1 MLSATLL
8 MRSDLRCNL
17 FTALSNA
24 FTNAVD
30 ATRRV
35 RLAAGRPT
43 LTVRD
48 LASTHYDLLQRAVV
62 YLKV

>member
-24 FTNAVD
+24 FPDAVD
-30 ATRRV
+30 ATKRV
-35 RLAAGRPT
+35 RLAESRPT
-43 LTVRD
+43 LTVRN
-48 LASTHYDLLQRAVV
+48 LASTHYDLS
-62 YLKV
+62 